1 MWSVMVMP
9 VVIILVAIARPLV
22 CAAVDRLS
30 WGDRMVKLDYAL
42 IASIVASKIRGRK
55 SGAGSLSG
63 QSQSREMRGEG

>member
-1 MWSVMVMP
+1 
-9 VVIILVAIARPLV
+9 
-22 CAAVDRLS
+22 
-30 WGDRMVKLDYAL
+30 MVKLDYAL